1 MVEIRIDRNAAILVS
16 LIVIASFIGGLI
28 AAGGK
33 PGTGLFQQ
41 GKLEFSDAMGKKA
54 PDFSLDSNFGNVN
67 MRDYIG
73 KTVVLFFA
81 EGAMCY
87 PSCWDQMAALAEDP
101 RLNNEKVVSLSVV
114 VDEKKDWE
122 EIIKKV
128 PRLGNARMAFDTE
141 RKASSAY
148 DVLSLESSMHRGAYP
163 GHTYFI
169 VDKNGFI
176 RYALDDPRMGI
187 RNDLLAAEI
196 SKIS

>member
-1 MVEIRIDRNAAILVS
+1 MVDIQIDRNAAILVS

-28 AAGGK
+28 VAGGK
-33 PGTGLFQQ
+33 PGSVSFQQ
-41 GKLEFSDAMGKKA
+41 EKLEFSGAVGKRA
-54 PDFSLDSNFGNVN
+54 PDFSLDSNLGSVN
-67 MRDYIG
+67 MRDYLG

-101 RLNNEKVVSLSVV
+101 RLNNEKVISLSVV
-114 VDEKKDWE
+114 VDGKKEWDD
-122 EIIKKV
+122 IIKKV
-128 PRLGNARMAFDTE
+128 PRMGNAHMIFDTE
-141 RKASSAY
+141 RKASGAY

-176 RYALDDPRMGI
+176 RYAFDDPNMGV